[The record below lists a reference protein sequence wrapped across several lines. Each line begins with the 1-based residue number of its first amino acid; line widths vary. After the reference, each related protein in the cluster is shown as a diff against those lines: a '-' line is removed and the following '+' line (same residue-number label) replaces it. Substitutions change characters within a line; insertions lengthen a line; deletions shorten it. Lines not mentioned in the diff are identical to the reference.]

1 MKSLAPQL
9 YGIRTQM
16 DQSGTNISLCPQLQ
30 NLPVP
35 TEYSETL
42 STGQYGDVAAV
53 VVLLPFIAFVG
64 LQRRIHNGTLEHD
77 LEH

>member
-16 DQSGTNISLCPQLQ
+16 DQSGTNISLCPQNQ
-30 NLPVP
+30 PVP

-53 VVLLPFIAFVG
+53 VALLPFIAFVR